1 MRSSVQHFGD
11 DQLGESATSVRF
23 LDEVRLVED
32 TQSERAVRD
41 SMSSYV
47 AVSARIVDGVL
58 FETVVVENSPDWQT
72 TW

>member
-1 MRSSVQHFGD
+1 MQHFGD